1 LSIIGGAQ
9 DNTVGG
15 DRTVGTGPSGQGNVI
30 SGNDDL
36 GLSMRDPGTANNVIT
51 GNYIGTDVTGSLA
64 LGNGNHGIMIQ
75 RSADNTI
82 GGLTPGERN
91 VISGNEAAG
100 VRIEHPESRGNVV
113 IGNYIGTDASGT
125 VALGGNPHS
134 GVAID
139 WGATQNRIGGLGEGE
154 RNIISGNEGYAD
166 GVSIRRA
173 GTEQNLVLGNY
184 IGLDASGTR
193 LAIVVQVCSA
203 RTSRASLFLLGT

>member
-1 LSIIGGAQ
+1 MPHGEVIDGLAVTSSGNLIRGLQILHFTGSGLSIIGGAQ

-15 DRTVGTGPSGQGNVI
+15 DRTVGAGPSGQGNVI

-64 LGNGNHGIMIQ
+64 LGNGNHGIMIE
-75 RSADNTI
+75 RSAHNTI
-82 GGLTPGERN
+82 GGPTPGERN

-100 VRIEHPESRGNVV
+100 VRIEHPESTGNVV

-139 WGATQNRIGGLGEGE
+139 WGATQNRIGGLVA
-154 RNIISGNEGYAD
+154 RRRPSGG
-166 GVSIRRA
+166 
-173 GTEQNLVLGNY
+173 
-184 IGLDASGTR
+184 
-193 LAIVVQVCSA
+193 
-203 RTSRASLFLLGT
+203 